1 MRDFDSIEEYK
12 AHKMEKHRQMVMKQN
27 VPYSVKVEMSKS
39 RIRDFIKECEKRNL
53 NYHVSV
59 GGLDS
64 IVLAKLIE
72 SMGYDVP
79 RVSASTLEDKSIQA
93 VHKEMG
99 CIVVNPLKS
108 KVNILQ
114 EEGFPVLS
122 KKIANKIDTLANP
135 SEKNKTVRHA
145 IITGECGAQGH
156 YATDSKMRLPLTYLK
171 LFGGLDAEGAALGYG
186 KPNFKVSHKC
196 CYYLKE
202 APCDNW
208 AKEHNSVPFLG
219 LMASEGGQRADALE
233 ENGCNYFG
241 KTTARSCPF
250 AFYFHSDVVHLAV
263 DLGVHIP
270 EIYGEVKISKEPNG
284 FGDYEYSTTGEQ
296 RTGCS
301 MCGFG
306 IQLEER
312 PHRFDRLYERNP
324 KEWDFWMNRCCKH
337 EDGTPYGWGE
347 VLDYIG
353 IKWRD
358 PEHWYL
364 DSEIIGQ
371 HSIFDYMDSNGN
383 MIEFYKES
391 EDNERAIH
399 EKDIE
404 SLKHRLAAIQEMGGD
419 SD

>member
-1 MRDFDSIEEYK
+1 VADFASIEEYK
-12 AHKMEKHRQMVMKQN
+12 KHKAEKHAEMVAKQQ
-27 VPYSVKVEMSKS
+27 VPYAKKVEMSKA
-39 RIRDFIKECEKRNL
+39 RIKGFIEECDRRGL

-99 CIVVNPLKS
+99 CIVVQPLKS

-122 KKIANKIDTLANP
+122 KKIANKIDTLAHP
-135 SEKNKTVRHA
+135 SEKNQTVRHA
-145 IITGECGAQGH
+145 IITGECGEQGH
-156 YATDSKMRLPLTYLK
+156 FATNSKMRLPLRYLK

-186 KPNFKVSHKC
+186 KPDFRVSHKC

-250 AFYFHSDVVHLAV
+250 AFYYHSDVVHLAV

-270 EIYGEVKISKEPNG
+270 EIYGTVKHSEKKNEY
-284 FGDYEYSTTGEQ
+284 GDYEYYTTGEQ

-306 IQLEER
+306 IQLEQR
-312 PHRFDRLYERNP
+312 PHRFDRLWERAP
-324 KEWDFWMNRCCKH
+324 KEWEFWMMRCCKH
-337 EDGTPYGWGE
+337 DDGTPYGWGE

-353 IKWRD
+353 IPWRD
-358 PEHWYL
+358 PEHWWL
-364 DSEIIGQ
+364 NSEIMGQ
-371 HSIFDYMDSNGN
+371 TSIFDFIDADGN
-383 MIEFYKES
+383 LI
-391 EDNERAIH
+391 
-399 EKDIE
+399 
-404 SLKHRLAAIQEMGGD
+404 EMGGTE
-419 SD
+419 

>member
-1 MRDFDSIEEYK
+1 MEFESVEEYK
-12 AHKMEKHRQMVMKQN
+12 KHKAQKHQEMLMKQR
-27 VPYSVKVEMSKS
+27 VPYSIKRKMSET
-39 RIRDFIKECEKRNL
+39 RIRDFIEECDKRGL

-64 IVLAKLIE
+64 IVLAHLIE

-79 RVSASTLEDKSIQA
+79 RVSASSLEDKSIQA

-99 CIVVNPLKS
+99 CIIVKPLKS

-135 SEKNKTVRHA
+135 TEKNKTVRHA

-156 YATDSKMRLPLTYLK
+156 FATNSKMQLPMTYLK
-171 LFGGLDAEGAALGYG
+171 LFGGLDAEGAALGYK

-196 CYYLKE
+196 CFYLKE
-202 APCDNW
+202 KPCDQW
-208 AKEHNSVPFLG
+208 AKDHNSVPFLG

-241 KTTARSCPF
+241 ATTARSCPF
-250 AFYFHSDVVHLAV
+250 AFYYHSDVIHLAV

-270 EIYGEVKISKEPNG
+270 EIYGEVKISKEKNEL
-284 FGDYEYSTTGEQ
+284 GDYEYTTTGEQ

-306 IQLEER
+306 IQLEQR
-312 PHRFDRLYERNP
+312 PHRFDRLYERSP
-324 KEWDFWMNRCCKH
+324 KEWEFWMTRCCKH

-353 IKWRD
+353 IPWRD
-358 PEHWYL
+358 PEHWWINS
-364 DSEIIGQ
+364 DIKGQ
-371 HSIFDYMDSNGN
+371 MTLFDIYTNDGIL
-383 MIEFYKES
+383 IERE
-391 EDNERAIH
+391 
-399 EKDIE
+399 
-404 SLKHRLAAIQEMGGD
+404 
-419 SD
+419 

>member
-1 MRDFDSIEEYK
+1 MTDFASIEEYK
-12 AHKMEKHRQMVMKQN
+12 KHKQQKHQEMLMKQN
-27 VPYSVKVEMSKS
+27 VPYSIKVRMAQD
-39 RIRDFIKECEKRNL
+39 RIRAFIEECDRRDL

-64 IVLAKLIE
+64 IVLGHLIR
-72 SMGYDVP
+72 SMGYDEKRVP
-79 RVSASTLEDKSIQA
+79 FVSASTLEDKSIQQ

-99 CIVVNPLKS
+99 CIVVKPLKS

-114 EEGFPVLS
+114 DEGFPVLS
-122 KKIANKIDTLANP
+122 KKIANKIDTLAHP
-135 SEKNKTVRHA
+135 TEKNKTVRHA
-145 IITGECGAQGH
+145 IITGECGEQGH
-156 YATDSKMRLPLTYLK
+156 FATDSKMRLPMTYLK
-171 LFGGLDAEGAALGYG
+171 LFGGLDQEGAALGYG
-186 KPNFKVSHKC
+186 KPDFKVSHKC

-270 EIYGEVKISKEPNG
+270 DIYGDIKISEEKND

-306 IQLEER
+306 IQLENR

-324 KEWDFWMNRCCKH
+324 QEWEFWMTKCCKDD
-337 EDGTPYGWGE
+337 DGQPYGWGK

-353 IKWRD
+353 IPWRD

-364 DSEIIGQ
+364 NPNGDQIIGQ
-371 HSIFDYMDSNGN
+371 MTIFDYMVGDDF
-383 MIEFYKES
+383 MVEL
-391 EDNERAIH
+391 ER
-399 EKDIE
+399 
-404 SLKHRLAAIQEMGGD
+404 
-419 SD
+419 

>member
-1 MRDFDSIEEYK
+1 MAQDFESVEDYKRHKMQKHEEMLQKQQVPYAIKVRMSEDRIRSFIEECD
-12 AHKMEKHRQMVMKQN
+12 R
-27 VPYSVKVEMSKS
+27 
-39 RIRDFIKECEKRNL
+39 RGL

-72 SMGYDVP
+72 RMGYDVP
-79 RVSASTLEDKSIQA
+79 RVSASSLEDKSIQE

-99 CIVVNPLKS
+99 CIVVAPLKS
-108 KVNILQ
+108 KVKILQ

-122 KKIANKIDTLANP
+122 KRIANKIDTLAHP
-135 SEKNKTVRHA
+135 TDKNKTVRHA
-145 IITGECGAQGH
+145 IITGECGEQGH
-156 YATDSKMRLPLTYLK
+156 FATDSKMKLPMTYLK
-171 LFGGLDAEGAALGYG
+171 LFGGLDEEGAALGYG
-186 KPNFKVSHKC
+186 KPNFQVSHKC

-250 AFYFHSDVVHLAV
+250 AFYYHSDVIHLAV
-263 DLGVHIP
+263 ELGVHIP
-270 EIYGEVKISKEPNG
+270 KIYGEVRVSKEKNE

-306 IQLEER
+306 IQLESR
-312 PHRFDRLYERNP
+312 PHRFDRLYERSP
-324 KEWDFWMNRCCKH
+324 KEWDFWMNHCCKH
-337 EDGTPYGWGE
+337 EDGTEYGWGE

-358 PEHWYL
+358 PKHWYL
-364 DSEIIGQ
+364 ESEVAGQ
-371 HSIFDYMDSNGN
+371 KTLFDY
-383 MIEFYKES
+383 FA
-391 EDNERAIH
+391 EDGTLIDR
-399 EKDIE
+399 
-404 SLKHRLAAIQEMGGD
+404 GGI
-419 SD
+419 

>member
-1 MRDFDSIEEYK
+1 MEFESIEEYK
-12 AHKMEKHRQMVMKQN
+12 KHKIQKHEEMVQKQI
-27 VPYSVKVEMSKS
+27 VPYEQKVKMSEQ
-39 RIRDFIKECEKRNL
+39 RVREFIHECKKRGYNC
-53 NYHVSV
+53 HVSV

-64 IVLAKLIE
+64 IVLAKFIE
-72 SMGYDVP
+72 SLGFDVP
-79 RVSASTLEDKSIQA
+79 RVSASSLEDKSIQA

-99 CIVVNPLKS
+99 CINVKPLKS

-122 KKIANKIDTLANP
+122 KKIANKIDTIANP
-135 SEKNKTVRHA
+135 TEKNKTVRHA

-156 YATDSKMRLPLTYLK
+156 FATDSKMRLPMRYLQ

-186 KPNFKVSHKC
+186 KPNFKVSSRC

-202 APCDNW
+202 KPCDDW

-250 AFYFHSDVVHLAV
+250 AFYYHSDVVHLAV

-270 EIYGEVKISKEPNG
+270 EIYGEVKQKADG
-284 FGDYEYSTTGEQ
+284 EYYTTGEQ

-306 IQLEER
+306 IQLEDR

-324 KEWDFWMNRCCKH
+324 KEWEFWMTKCCKH
-337 EDGTPYGWGE
+337 EDGTEYGWGE

-353 IKWRD
+353 IPWRD
-358 PEHWYL
+358 PKHWYL
-364 DSEIIGQ
+364 TADIKGQ
-371 HSIFDYMDSNGN
+371 LNLFDYMTDDGIL
-383 MIEFYKES
+383 IEVE
-391 EDNERAIH
+391 
-399 EKDIE
+399 
-404 SLKHRLAAIQEMGGD
+404 GGD
-419 SD
+419 KA

>member
-1 MRDFDSIEEYK
+1 MKDFDSIEEYK
-12 AHKMEKHRQMVMKQN
+12 KHKMEKHEEMLLKQR
-27 VPYSVKVEMSKS
+27 VPYSIKVQMSKD
-39 RIRDFIKECEKRNL
+39 RIRDFIKECEKRGL

-64 IVLAKLIE
+64 IVLAHLIKK
-72 SMGYDVP
+72 MGYDIP
-79 RVSASTLEDKSIQA
+79 MVSASTLEDKSIQE

-99 CIVVNPLKS
+99 CIVVQPLKN
-108 KVNILQ
+108 KVRILQ

-122 KKIANKIDTLANP
+122 KKIANKIDTIANP
-135 SEKNKTVRHA
+135 TENNKTVRHA
-145 IITGECGAQGH
+145 IITGECGEQGH
-156 YATDSKMRLPLTYLK
+156 FATDSKMRLPLTYLK
-171 LFGGLDAEGAALGYG
+171 LFGGLDQEGAALGYG
-186 KPNFKVSHKC
+186 RPDFKVSHKC

-250 AFYFHSDVVHLAV
+250 AFYYHSDVVRLAV

-270 EIYGEVKISKEPNG
+270 SIYGEVRTRRNDELPDGI
-284 FGDYEYSTTGEQ
+284 EYYTTGEQ

-306 IQLEER
+306 IQLETR

-324 KEWDFWMNRCCKH
+324 QEWDFWMNRCVIDENTGEK
-337 EDGTPYGWGE
+337 YGWGR

-353 IKWRD
+353 VEWKD
-358 PEHWYL
+358 PKHWYL
-364 DSEIIGQ
+364 IEGVKGQ
-371 HSIFDYMDSNGN
+371 TSVFDWMPDACP
-383 MIEFYKES
+383 
-391 EDNERAIH
+391 ED
-399 EKDIE
+399 
-404 SLKHRLAAIQEMGGD
+404 L
-419 SD
+419 

>member
-1 MRDFDSIEEYK
+1 MGIDSLEEYK
-12 AHKMEKHRQMVMKQN
+12 KHKQQKHQEMVMKQN
-27 VPYSVKVEMSKS
+27 VPYSIKVRMAQD
-39 RIRDFIKECEKRNL
+39 RIRGFIQEADRRGL

-64 IVLAKLIE
+64 ITLACLIR
-72 SMGYDVP
+72 SMGYTEKEVP
-79 RVSASTLEDKSIQA
+79 FVSASTLEDPSIQKI
-93 VHKEMG
+93 HKELG
-99 CIVVNPLKS
+99 CIVVKPLKS

-122 KKIANKIDTLANP
+122 KRIANKINTIANP
-135 SEKNKTVRHA
+135 TEKNKTVRHA
-145 IITGECGAQGH
+145 IITGECGEQGH
-156 YATDSKMRLPLTYLK
+156 FATDSKMKLPQRYLE
-171 LFGGLDAEGAALGYG
+171 LFGGYDEEGRALGYQ
-186 KPNFKVSHKC
+186 KPNNFKVSHMC

-233 ENGCNYFG
+233 EHGCNYFG

-250 AFYFHSDVVHLAV
+250 AFFFHSDVIHLAV

-270 EIYGEVKISKEPNG
+270 EIYGEVKISDTPNG

-312 PHRFDRLYERNP
+312 PHRFDRLWERNP
-324 KEWDFWMNRCCKH
+324 KEWDFWMNKCCH
-337 EDGTPYGWGE
+337 DEDGTLYGWGR
-347 VLDYIG
+347 VLDYIE
-353 IKWRD
+353 IPWRD
-358 PEHWYL
+358 PEHWWL
-364 DSEIIGQ
+364 NPKGEQIDGQ
-371 HSIFDYMDSNGN
+371 INIFTMDYMTKDGIL
-383 MIEFYKES
+383 IEGK
-391 EDNERAIH
+391 
-399 EKDIE
+399 
-404 SLKHRLAAIQEMGGD
+404 
-419 SD
+419 

>member
-1 MRDFDSIEEYK
+1 MEFESIEEYK
-12 AHKMEKHRQMVMKQN
+12 KHKIQKHEEMVQKQMV
-27 VPYSVKVEMSKS
+27 PYEQKVKMSEQ
-39 RIRDFIKECEKRNL
+39 RVREFIHECKKRGYNC
-53 NYHVSV
+53 HVSV

-64 IVLAKLIE
+64 IVLAKFIE
-72 SMGYDVP
+72 SLGFDVP
-79 RVSASTLEDKSIQA
+79 RVSASSLEDKSIQA
-93 VHKEMG
+93 IHKEMG
-99 CIVVNPLKS
+99 CINVKPLKS

-114 EEGFPVLS
+114 DEGFPVLS
-122 KKIANKIDTLANP
+122 KKIANKIDTIANP
-135 SEKNKTVRHA
+135 TEKNKTVRHA

-156 YATDSKMRLPLTYLK
+156 FATDSKMRLPMRYLQ

-186 KPNFKVSHKC
+186 KPNFKVSSRC

-202 APCDNW
+202 KPCDDW

-250 AFYFHSDVVHLAV
+250 AFYYHSDVVHLAV

-270 EIYGEVKISKEPNG
+270 EIYGEVKQNTDG
-284 FGDYEYSTTGEQ
+284 EYYTTGEQ

-306 IQLEER
+306 IQLEDR

-324 KEWDFWMNRCCKH
+324 KEWEFWMTRCCKH
-337 EDGTPYGWGE
+337 EDGTEYGWGE

-353 IKWRD
+353 IPWRD
-358 PEHWYL
+358 PKHWYL
-364 DSEIIGQ
+364 TADIKGQ
-371 HSIFDYMDSNGN
+371 LNLFDYMMDDGTL
-383 MIEFYKES
+383 IEVDE
-391 EDNERAIH
+391 
-399 EKDIE
+399 
-404 SLKHRLAAIQEMGGD
+404 
-419 SD
+419 

>member
-1 MRDFDSIEEYK
+1 MKDINTKEEYK
-12 AHKMEKHRQMVMKQN
+12 AYKKQKHQEMLSKQY
-27 VPYSVKVEMSKS
+27 VPYSIKVAMAKD
-39 RIRDFIKECEKRNL
+39 RIKWFIEECDRRGL

-64 IVLAKLIE
+64 IVLGSLIR
-72 SMGYDVP
+72 SMGYDAERVP
-79 RVSASTLEDKSIQA
+79 FVSASTLEDASIQA
-93 VHKEMG
+93 VHKELG
-99 CIVVNPLKS
+99 CIVVKPIKS
-108 KVNILQ
+108 KVKILQ

-122 KKIANKIDTLANP
+122 KRIANKINTIANP
-135 SEKNKTVRHA
+135 TERNKTVRHA
-145 IITGECGAQGH
+145 IITGECGEQGH
-156 YATDSKMRLPLTYLK
+156 FATDSKMKLPQSYLE
-171 LFGGLDAEGAALGYG
+171 LFGGLDAEGRELGY
-186 KPNFKVSHKC
+186 KAPTNFKVSHMC

-202 APCDNW
+202 KPCDDW

-250 AFYFHSDVVHLAV
+250 AFFFHSDVIHLAL

-270 EIYGEVKISKEPNG
+270 EIYGEVKIDGKTEM
-284 FGDYEYSTTGEQ
+284 GDDNYITTGEQ

-306 IQLEER
+306 IQLETR

-324 KEWDFWMNRCCKH
+324 QEWDFWMHKCCTD
-337 EDGTPYGWGE
+337 EDGVKYGWGR

-353 IKWRD
+353 IPWRD

-364 DSEIIGQ
+364 APSLEGQ
-371 HSIFDYMDSNGN
+371 MTIFDFPEYCP
-383 MIEFYKES
+383 KE
-391 EDNERAIH
+391 
-399 EKDIE
+399 
-404 SLKHRLAAIQEMGGD
+404 
-419 SD
+419 

>member
-1 MRDFDSIEEYK
+1 MNIDSIEEYK
-12 AHKMEKHRQMVMKQN
+12 EHKRQMHEKMLQKQR
-27 VPYSVKVEMSKS
+27 VPYSIKRRMSET
-39 RIRDFIKECEKRNL
+39 RIREFIKECNRRSL
-53 NYHVSV
+53 NCHVSV

-72 SMGYDVP
+72 NMGYDVP

-99 CIVVNPLKS
+99 CIVVKPLKS
-108 KVNILQ
+108 KVSILQ
-114 EEGFPVLS
+114 QEGFPVLS
-122 KKIANKIDTLANP
+122 KKIANKIDALAHP
-135 SEKNKTVRHA
+135 TEKNKTVRHA
-145 IITGECGAQGH
+145 IITGECGEQGH
-156 YATDSKMRLPLTYLK
+156 YATNSKMQLPVRYLK
-171 LFGGLDAEGAALGYG
+171 LFGGLDEEGAKLGYQ
-186 KPNFKVSHKC
+186 KPNFNVSHKC

-250 AFYFHSDVVHLAV
+250 AFYYHSDIVHLAV
-263 DLGVHIP
+263 DLNVHIP
-270 EIYGEVKISKEPNG
+270 EIYGEIAVSDKKNE

-306 IQLEER
+306 IQLETR
-312 PHRFDRLYERNP
+312 PHRFDRLYERSP
-324 KEWDFWMNRCCKH
+324 EEWAFWMMNCCEH
-337 EDGTPYGWGE
+337 DDGTKYGWGE

-364 DSEIIGQ
+364 NQDIAGQ
-371 HSIFDYMDSNGN
+371 TTIFD
-383 MIEFYKES
+383 FV
-391 EDNERAIH
+391 
-399 EKDIE
+399 
-404 SLKHRLAAIQEMGGD
+404 GG
-419 SD
+419 

>member
-1 MRDFDSIEEYK
+1 MPDFESIEAYK
-12 AHKMEKHRQMVMKQN
+12 EHKKQKHQEMLMKQMV
-27 VPYSVKVEMSKS
+27 PYKIKVSMAKD
-39 RIRDFIKECEKRNL
+39 RIRDFIKECDCRGL

-79 RVSASTLEDKSIQA
+79 RVSASSLEDKSIQE
-93 VHKEMG
+93 VHREMG
-99 CIVVNPLKS
+99 CINVNPLKS

-114 EEGFPVLS
+114 DEGFPVLS

-135 SEKNKTVRHA
+135 TEKNKTVRHA
-145 IITGECGAQGH
+145 IITGECGEQGH
-156 YATDSKMRLPLTYLK
+156 FATDSKMRLPLRYLK
-171 LFGGLDAEGAALGYG
+171 LFGGLDLEGAALGYG
-186 KPNFKVSHKC
+186 KPDFKVSHKC

-250 AFYFHSDVVHLAV
+250 AFFFHSDVVHLAV
-263 DLGVHIP
+263 DLNVHIP
-270 EIYGEVKISKEPNG
+270 DIYGTVKISETKNE

-306 IQLEER
+306 IQLESR

-324 KEWDFWMNRCCKH
+324 KEWEFWMLKCCKH
-337 EDGTPYGWGE
+337 DDGTPYGWGE

-353 IKWRD
+353 IPWRD

-364 DSEIIGQ
+364 NSDIIGQ
-371 HSIFDYMDSNGN
+371 TTIFDFIDQNGN
-383 MIEFYKES
+383 LIEV
-391 EDNERAIH
+391 N
-399 EKDIE
+399 
-404 SLKHRLAAIQEMGGD
+404 
-419 SD
+419 

>member
-1 MRDFDSIEEYK
+1 MEFESIEEYK
-12 AHKMEKHRQMVMKQN
+12 RHKMQKHEEMVQKQI
-27 VPYSVKVEMSKS
+27 VSYEQKVKMSEQ
-39 RIRDFIKECEKRNL
+39 RVREFIHECKKRGYNC
-53 NYHVSV
+53 HVSV

-64 IVLAKLIE
+64 IVLAKFIE
-72 SMGYDVP
+72 SLGFDVP
-79 RVSASTLEDKSIQA
+79 RVSASSLEDKSIQA
-93 VHKEMG
+93 IHKEMG
-99 CIVVNPLKS
+99 CINVKPLKS
-108 KVNILQ
+108 KVSILQ

-135 SEKNKTVRHA
+135 TDKNKTVRHA

-156 YATDSKMRLPLTYLK
+156 YATDSKMRLPMRYLQ
-171 LFGGLDAEGAALGYG
+171 LFGGLDAEGAALGYR
-186 KPNFKVSHKC
+186 KPNFKVSSRC

-202 APCDNW
+202 KPCDDW

-250 AFYFHSDVVHLAV
+250 AFYYHSDVVRLAV

-270 EIYGEVKISKEPNG
+270 EIYGEVRIDSDGN
-284 FGDYEYSTTGEQ
+284 YYTTGEQ

-306 IQLEER
+306 IQLEDR

-324 KEWDFWMNRCCKH
+324 KEWEFWMTKCCKH
-337 EDGTPYGWGE
+337 EDGTEYGWGE

-353 IKWRD
+353 IPWRD
-358 PEHWYL
+358 PKHWYL
-364 DSEIIGQ
+364 TADIKGQ
-371 HSIFDYMDSNGN
+371 LNLFDYMTDDGIL
-383 MIEFYKES
+383 IEVE
-391 EDNERAIH
+391 
-399 EKDIE
+399 
-404 SLKHRLAAIQEMGGD
+404 GGD
-419 SD
+419 KA

>member
-1 MRDFDSIEEYK
+1 MSKGFDDVESYKEHKRRKHEE
-12 AHKMEKHRQMVMKQN
+12 MLQKQY
-27 VPYSVKVEMSKS
+27 VPYSIKVRMAEDRIKTFINECDS
-39 RIRDFIKECEKRNL
+39 RGY

-64 IVLAKLIE
+64 IVLGHLIRK
-72 SMGYDVP
+72 MGYSEDRVP
-79 RVSASTLEDKSIQA
+79 FVSASTLEDKSIQA

-99 CIVVNPLKS
+99 CIVVKPLKS
-108 KVNILQ
+108 KVTILQ

-122 KKIANKIDTLANP
+122 KRIANKINTIANP
-135 SEKNKTVRHA
+135 TEKNKTVRHA
-145 IITGECGAQGH
+145 IITGECGEQGH
-156 YATDSKMRLPLTYLK
+156 YATDSKMKLPQTYLE
-171 LFGGLDAEGAALGYG
+171 LFGGYDEEGKALGY
-186 KPNFKVSHKC
+186 KCPTNFKVSHKC

-233 ENGCNYFG
+233 EHGCNYFG

-250 AFYFHSDVVHLAV
+250 AFFFHSDVVHLAV

-270 EIYGEVKISKEPNG
+270 EIYGEVVISKDKNEM
-284 FGDYEYSTTGEQ
+284 GDYEYSTSGEQ

-306 IQLEER
+306 IQLESR

-324 KEWDFWMNRCCKH
+324 GEWEFWMNRCCVDD
-337 EDGTPYGWGE
+337 EGQPYGWGR

-353 IKWRD
+353 IPWRD

-364 DSEIIGQ
+364 NTSGQ
-371 HSIFDYMDSNGN
+371 QLSGQTNIFDYMTTDGDIL
-383 MIEFYKES
+383 IETV
-391 EDNERAIH
+391 
-399 EKDIE
+399 
-404 SLKHRLAAIQEMGGD
+404 
-419 SD
+419 

>member
-1 MRDFDSIEEYK
+1 MTQNFESIEEYK
-12 AHKMEKHRQMVMKQN
+12 KHKIQKHEEMLQKQR
-27 VPYSVKVEMSKS
+27 VPYSIKVKMSEQ
-39 RIRDFIKECEKRNL
+39 RIRDFIEECDTRGY

-64 IVLAKLIE
+64 IVLAHLIE
-72 SMGYDVP
+72 RMGYKVP
-79 RVSASTLEDKSIQA
+79 RVSASSLEDPSIQK
-93 VHKEMG
+93 VHQEMG
-99 CIVVNPLKS
+99 CIVVAPLKS
-108 KVNILQ
+108 KVKILQ

-122 KKIANKIDTLANP
+122 KRIANKIDTLAHP
-135 SEKNKTVRHA
+135 TEKNKTVRHA
-145 IITGECGAQGH
+145 IITGECGEQGH
-156 YATDSKMRLPLTYLK
+156 FATNSKMQLPMTYLK
-171 LFGGLDAEGAALGYG
+171 LFGGLDKEGEALGYG
-186 KPNFKVSHKC
+186 KPNFQVSHKC

-250 AFYFHSDVVHLAV
+250 AFYYHSDIVHLAV
-263 DLGVHIP
+263 ELGVHIP
-270 EIYGEVKISKEPNG
+270 KIYGEVRISKEKNE

-306 IQLEER
+306 IQLETR

-324 KEWDFWMNRCCKH
+324 KEWDFWMNKCCKH
-337 EDGTPYGWGE
+337 EDGTLYGWGE

-353 IKWRD
+353 IEWRD
-358 PEHWYL
+358 PAHWWL
-364 DSEIIGQ
+364 KTPDKSQ
-371 HSIFDYMDSNGN
+371 KTIFDYFTDDGQL
-383 MIEFYKES
+383 IETWRDE
-391 EDNERAIH
+391 
-399 EKDIE
+399 
-404 SLKHRLAAIQEMGGD
+404 
-419 SD
+419 

>member
-1 MRDFDSIEEYK
+1 MSFDSIEEYRK
-12 AHKMEKHRQMVMKQN
+12 HKQEKHQEMLKKQN
-27 VPYSVKVEMSKS
+27 VPYSMKVKMSEQ
-39 RIRDFIKECEKRNL
+39 RIREFISECEKRGL

-64 IVLAKLIE
+64 IVLARFIE
-72 SMGYDVP
+72 SLGYTVP
-79 RVSASTLEDKSIQA
+79 RVSASSLEDKSIQE

-99 CIVVNPLKS
+99 CITVKPLKS

-156 YATDSKMRLPLTYLK
+156 FATDSKMRLPLRYLK
-171 LFGGLDAEGAALGYG
+171 LFGGLDEEGAALGYG
-186 KPNFKVSHKC
+186 KPNFKVSHRC

-202 APCDNW
+202 KPCDDW
-208 AKEHNSVPFLG
+208 ARDHNSVPFLG

-250 AFYFHSDVVHLAV
+250 AFWYHSDVIHLAV

-270 EIYGEVKISKEPNG
+270 EIYGTVKKSKYKNE

-306 IQLEER
+306 IQLETR

-324 KEWDFWMNRCCKH
+324 KEWEFWMKKCCKH

-353 IKWRD
+353 IPWED

-364 DSEIIGQ
+364 DKEYKGQ
-371 HSIFDYMDSNGN
+371 MSVFDYLMDDGTL
-383 MIEFYKES
+383 IEA
-391 EDNERAIH
+391 ERV
-399 EKDIE
+399 
-404 SLKHRLAAIQEMGGD
+404 
-419 SD
+419 